1 MQQILLNILLPIIFI
16 KIGLEGVEGIMF
28 SAPIADFVAAVISL
42 IVINGVFKNFEKKIR
57 QIICKPFN
65 LKKPLFMGK

>member
-1 MQQILLNILLPIIFI
+1 MILPIIFI

-42 IVINGVFKNFEKKIR
+42 IVINGVFKNFEKKLGR
-57 QIICKPFN
+57 
-65 LKKPLFMGK
+65 

>member
-1 MQQILLNILLPIIFI
+1 
-16 KIGLEGVEGIMF
+16 MF